1 MPGHTEPRGGRKPIG
16 TAAGAFWLGLC
27 LALFLSACGRSV
39 PPVEP
44 RAGLVIPQPG
54 PLVLRLG
61 DDGTLV
67 PMALGE
73 EKRASQDQGRPHAPF
88 AMARAVAAI
97 QPRADEG
104 ILAINRS
111 GLVRLRVERHH
122 EPAEARLLLQP
133 LPQADGE
140 FAGRTVGSTWGRDG
154 EAFFLLYHH
163 PIFEAAPPRS
173 PPSAVVAAT
182 ADGARIVDIIPGT
195 TAYAVYPVAADGW
208 LVQYRS
214 DDGQRVTTS
223 YARLNA
229 ATGAVAPLGQL
240 AFEKDAS
247 PLPLSSA
254 PASLAA
260 AAAGLTGPLLI
271 EARLPDG
278 TRRTYL
284 RGDAAEASP
293 AWAQVT
299 GSNDGPI
306 AALLV
311 TDDWRISVVPAQAA
325 TGAAAAMTNRYEAP
339 LSEARV
345 RDAAV
350 VNGAIIIVWE
360 EDMFP
365 DIGAS
370 GIMVIESGL

>member
-1 MPGHTEPRGGRKPIG
+1 MNRW
-16 TAAGAFWLGLC
+16 AAGALG
-27 LALFLSACGRSV
+27 LALFLSSCGRATAPVKPRPGFVV
-39 PPVEP
+39 P
-44 RAGLVIPQPG
+44 LNS
-54 PLVLRLG
+54 PLVLVLA

-67 PMALGE
+67 PISQSQ
-73 EKRASQDQGRPHAPF
+73 EKPTSPNQGRPHAPF
-88 AMARAVAAI
+88 AMARAVAAL

-104 ILAINRS
+104 ILAINRV
-111 GLVRLRVERHH
+111 GLVRLRVERHQQ
-122 EPAEARLLLQP
+122 PAEARLVLQP
-133 LPQADGE
+133 LPQTDGE
-140 FAGRTVGSTWGRDG
+140 FAGRTVGSAWGRDG

-182 ADGARIVDIIPGT
+182 ADGARIVDTIPGT
-195 TAYAVYPVAADGW
+195 TAYAVFPVSSDGW

-229 ATGAVAPLGQL
+229 ATGAVVPLGQL

-254 PASLAA
+254 PPSLAV
-260 AAAGLTGPLLI
+260 AAAGLSGPLLM

-284 RGDAAEASP
+284 RGDPAEASP

-299 GSNDGPI
+299 GPKDGPVV
-306 AALLV
+306 ALLV
-311 TDDWRISVVPAQAA
+311 TDDWRFSVVPAQAA
-325 TGAAAAMTNRYEAP
+325 TGTAAAMTSRYEAP

-345 RDAAV
+345 RDAAII
-350 VNGAIIIVWE
+350 NGAVVIVWE

-370 GIMVIESGL
+370 GIMVIDSGL